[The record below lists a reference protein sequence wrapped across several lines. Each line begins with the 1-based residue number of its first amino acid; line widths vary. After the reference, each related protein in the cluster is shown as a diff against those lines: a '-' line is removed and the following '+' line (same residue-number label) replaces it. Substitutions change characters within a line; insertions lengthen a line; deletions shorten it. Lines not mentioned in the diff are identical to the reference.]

1 MPSFDQ
7 TIWKRPE
14 DICKENSIEEKP
26 AFFKGDASSND
37 VRQGAI
43 GDCWFIGAL
52 SVLAT
57 RDELIVGAGS
67 SPMVKKGMMIDK
79 QIASYFSMGVFPPLF
94 HKYATRGIYVMRFF
108 KEFKWRYVIID
119 DRIPVYSGNSKPMFG
134 YCTDLSELWVPL
146 IEKGYAKLFG
156 CYQTL
161 VSGFI
166 DDGLMD
172 LTSMVCEKKKL
183 HDKNGFFDEKNTST
197 TEFWNFLGDMRE
209 NKSLMGCSA
218 SGATEREI
226 QIDGERTGILT
237 GHAYGLLDV
246 IDLHCEKEDKIKK
259 LLRVRNPWGK
269 CEWNGPW
276 SDYSEEIEEYKEDL
290 DKWMSQLAEDE
301 RFNLQ
306 EEDGTFLI
314 DYKNFRDI
322 Y

>member
-1 MPSFDQ
+1 M
-7 TIWKRPE
+7 IN
-14 DICKENSIEEKP
+14 EN
-26 AFFKGDASSND
+26 
-37 VRQGAI
+37 
-43 GDCWFIGAL
+43 
-52 SVLAT
+52 
-57 RDELIVGAGS
+57 
-67 SPMVKKGMMIDK
+67 MMIDK
-79 QIASYFSMGVFPPLF
+79 QIASYFSLGVFPPIF

-108 KEFKWRYVIID
+108 KEFKWRYVLID
-119 DRIPVYSGNSKPMFG
+119 DRIPCYAGNGKPMFG
-134 YCTDLSELWVPL
+134 YCNDLSELWVPL

-183 HDKNGFFDEKNTST
+183 HDKNGFFDESQKV
-197 TEFWNFLGDMRE
+197 EFWNFLDDMKE

-218 SGATEREI
+218 SGSTEREI
-226 QIDGERTGILT
+226 QIDRERTGILT

-246 IDLHCEKEDKIKK
+246 INLQVPKEGTSKS

-269 CEWNGPW
+269 CEWTGSW
-276 SDYSEEIEEYKEDL
+276 SDYSEEIEEYKAEL
-290 DKWMSQLAEDE
+290 NNYMAQLPEDE
-301 RFNLQ
+301 QFNLQ

-322 Y
+322 YNKLFVALDFPDDWCGVRF

>member
-14 DICKENSIEEKP
+14 DICKENNIGEKKP

-67 SPMVKKGMMIDK
+67 SPMVKDGMMIDK

-134 YCTDLSELWVPL
+134 
-146 IEKGYAKLFG
+146 
-156 CYQTL
+156 
-161 VSGFI
+161 
-166 DDGLMD
+166 
-172 LTSMVCEKKKL
+172 
-183 HDKNGFFDEKNTST
+183 
-197 TEFWNFLGDMRE
+197 
-209 NKSLMGCSA
+209 
-218 SGATEREI
+218 
-226 QIDGERTGILT
+226 
-237 GHAYGLLDV
+237 
-246 IDLHCEKEDKIKK
+246 
-259 LLRVRNPWGK
+259 
-269 CEWNGPW
+269 
-276 SDYSEEIEEYKEDL
+276 
-290 DKWMSQLAEDE
+290 
-301 RFNLQ
+301 
-306 EEDGTFLI
+306 
-314 DYKNFRDI
+314 
-322 Y
+322 